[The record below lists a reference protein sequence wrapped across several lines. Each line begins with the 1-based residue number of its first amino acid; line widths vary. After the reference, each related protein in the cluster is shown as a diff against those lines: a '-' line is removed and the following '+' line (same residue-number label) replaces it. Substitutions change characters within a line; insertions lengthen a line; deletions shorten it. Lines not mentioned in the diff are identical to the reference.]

1 MNKKIG
7 EEIDV
12 ELHRELLECFNEFL
26 CKHTALV
33 DVAEKYYQNVKA
45 KSLLDNE
52 QKEKVFAAE
61 QLIQTLVD
69 FVPDFLY
76 ISVLESKLE

>member
-7 EEIDV
+7 EEIDI
-12 ELHRELLECFNEFL
+12 ELHRELLESFNDFL
-26 CKHTALV
+26 CKHSTLV

-45 KSLLDNE
+45 KSLLDND
-52 QKEKVFAAE
+52 QKEKVVVVE

-76 ISVLESKLE
+76 ISILESKLE